1 MYPRRPSATPILGTL
16 VLLLVLLAACGGGGD
31 QSSGNGESQGGE
43 QGDGEQQ
50 DGQQDGQQG
59 GEADGERAS
68 QEKVSLGTIE
78 SVEPESRRVVL
89 KPAFAAQGGDQ
100 ITFRVTNNAVVQ
112 VNDQEAELSDIQ
124 PGQDAEIDY
133 ITKNDV
139 NRAVAVEIV
148 GDGG

>member
-1 MYPRRPSATPILGTL
+1 MYPKRPSATPFLGTL
-16 VLLLVLLAACGGGGD
+16 ALLLVLLAACGGGGD

-43 QGDGEQQ
+43 QGDGE
-50 DGQQDGQQG
+50 QQDGQQG

>member
-1 MYPRRPSATPILGTL
+1 MYPKRPSATPILGTL
-16 VLLLVLLAACGGGGD
+16 VLLLVLLLAACGGGGD

-50 DGQQDGQQG
+50 DGQQG
-59 GEADGERAS
+59 GEAGEKRAS

-89 KPAFAAQGGDQ
+89 KPTFAAQGGDQ

-112 VNDQEAELSDIQ
+112 VNNQDSELSDIQ

-133 ITKNDV
+133 ITKNNV

>member
-1 MYPRRPSATPILGTL
+1 MYPKRPSATPFLGTL
-16 VLLLVLLAACGGGGD
+16 VLLLVLLAACGGGD

-50 DGQQDGQQG
+50 DGQPG
-59 GEADGERAS
+59 GEAGEERAS

-124 PGQDAEIDY
+124 PGQDAEVDY
-133 ITKNDV
+133 ITKNNV

>member
-1 MYPRRPSATPILGTL
+1 MYPKRPSATPILGTL
-16 VLLLVLLAACGGGGD
+16 VLLLVLLLAACGGGGD

-50 DGQQDGQQG
+50 DGQQG
-59 GEADGERAS
+59 GEAGEERAS

-100 ITFRVTNNAVVQ
+100 IIFRVTNNAVVQ
-112 VNDQEAELSDIQ
+112 VNDQESELSDIQ

-133 ITKNDV
+133 ITKNNV

>member
-1 MYPRRPSATPILGTL
+1 MYPKRPSATPFLGTL
-16 VLLLVLLAACGGGGD
+16 VLLLVLLLAACGGGGD

-43 QGDGEQQ
+43 QGDGE
-50 DGQQDGQQG
+50 QQDGQQG

>member
-1 MYPRRPSATPILGTL
+1 MYPKRPSATPILGTL
-16 VLLLVLLAACGGGGD
+16 VLLLVLLLTACGGGGD
-31 QSSGNGESQGGE
+31 QSSGSGESQGGE
-43 QGDGEQQ
+43 QGEGEQQ
-50 DGQQDGQQG
+50 DGQQG
-59 GEADGERAS
+59 GGAADSEQAS

-124 PGQDAEIDY
+124 QGQDAEIDY
-133 ITKNDV
+133 ITKNEV

>member
-1 MYPRRPSATPILGTL
+1 MYPKRPSATPFLGTL

-43 QGDGEQQ
+43 QGDGE
-50 DGQQDGQQG
+50 QQDGQQG

-124 PGQDAEIDY
+124 PGQDAEVDY

>member
-1 MYPRRPSATPILGTL
+1 MYPKRPSATPILGTL

-50 DGQQDGQQG
+50 DGQQG
-59 GEADGERAS
+59 GEAGEERAS

>member
-1 MYPRRPSATPILGTL
+1 MYPKRPSATPILGTL
-16 VLLLVLLAACGGGGD
+16 VLLLVLLLAACGGGGD
-31 QSSGNGESQGGE
+31 QSSGSGESQGGE
-43 QGDGEQQ
+43 QGDGE
-50 DGQQDGQQG
+50 QQDGQQG

-78 SVEPESRRVVL
+78 SVKPESRRVVL

-124 PGQDAEIDY
+124 QGQDAEIDY
-133 ITKNDV
+133 ITKNNV

>member
-1 MYPRRPSATPILGTL
+1 MYPKRPSATPFLGTL

-43 QGDGEQQ
+43 QGDGE
-50 DGQQDGQQG
+50 QQDGQQG

>member
-1 MYPRRPSATPILGTL
+1 MYPKRPSATPILGTL
-16 VLLLVLLAACGGGGD
+16 VLLLVLLLAACGGGGD

-50 DGQQDGQQG
+50 DGQQG
-59 GEADGERAS
+59 GEAGEERAS

-133 ITKNDV
+133 ITKNNV

>member
-1 MYPRRPSATPILGTL
+1 MYPKRPSATPILGTL
-16 VLLLVLLAACGGGGD
+16 VLLLVLLLTACGGGGD
-31 QSSGNGESQGGE
+31 QSSGSGESQGGE
-43 QGDGEQQ
+43 QGEGEQQ
-50 DGQQDGQQG
+50 DGQQG
-59 GEADGERAS
+59 GGAADSEQAS

-124 PGQDAEIDY
+124 QGQDAEIDY

>member
-1 MYPRRPSATPILGTL
+1 MYPKRPSATPILGTL
-16 VLLLVLLAACGGGGD
+16 VLLLVLLLAACGGGGD

-50 DGQQDGQQG
+50 DGQQG
-59 GEADGERAS
+59 GEAGEERAS

-78 SVEPESRRVVL
+78 SVEPDSRRVVL

-100 ITFRVTNNAVVQ
+100 INFRVTNNAVVQ

-133 ITKNDV
+133 ITKNNV